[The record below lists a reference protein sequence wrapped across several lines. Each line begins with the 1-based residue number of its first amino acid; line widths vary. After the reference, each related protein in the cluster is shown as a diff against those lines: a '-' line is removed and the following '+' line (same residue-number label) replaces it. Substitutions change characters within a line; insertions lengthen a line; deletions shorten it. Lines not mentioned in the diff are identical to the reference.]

1 MLSRKTSELNPQNQ
15 EPTTLDAIT
24 IKYFKDISV
33 GMTGE
38 FEKQVTDKDVR
49 AFADITGDHNPLH
62 LDDDYA
68 KDSIFGERI
77 SHGMLIAGHISAVF
91 GYVFPGPGWI
101 YLNQSL
107 QFRAPVKIGAVVKTR
122 VEVVACDAEKKI
134 VEFATECAVGDK
146 IVLKGSAQLKSP
158 D

>member
-1 MLSRKTSELNPQNQ
+1 MLLKKTSELNPQNQ
-15 EPTTLDAIT
+15 EPTTLDAIA

-38 FEKQVTDKDVR
+38 FEKQITDKDVR
-49 AFADITGDHNPLH
+49 AFAEITGDHNPLH
-62 LDDDYA
+62 LDEDYA

-77 SHGMLIAGHISAVF
+77 SHGILVAGHISAVF
-91 GYVFPGPGWI
+91 GFVFPGPGWI

-107 QFRAPVKIGAVVKTR
+107 QFRAPVKIGALVKTK
-122 VEVVACDAEKKI
+122 VEVVACDGGKNI
-134 VEFATECAVGDK
+134 VDFATECAVDGK
-146 IVLKGSAQLKSP
+146 VVLKGSAKLKSP

>member
-1 MLSRKTSELNPQNQ
+1 M
-15 EPTTLDAIT
+15 DAIV
-24 IKYFKDISV
+24 KNYFKDITV

-38 FEKQVTDKDVR
+38 FEKQVTDEDVK
-49 AFADITGDHNPLH
+49 AFAEVSGDHNPIH
-62 LDDDYA
+62 LDDEFA

-77 SHGMLIAGHISAVF
+77 SHGMLVAGHISAVF
-91 GYVFPGPGWI
+91 GYIFPGPGWI

-122 VEVVACDAEKKI
+122 VEVVDVDAEKNT
-134 VEFATECAVGDK
+134 VEFKTECSVDDK
-146 IVLKGSAQLKSP
+146 VVLKGDAKLKSP